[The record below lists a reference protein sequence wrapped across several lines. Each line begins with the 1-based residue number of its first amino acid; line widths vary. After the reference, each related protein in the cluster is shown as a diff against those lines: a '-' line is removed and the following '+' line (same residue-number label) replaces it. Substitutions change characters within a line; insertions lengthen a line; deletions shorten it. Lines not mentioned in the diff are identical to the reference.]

1 MFCRISNREPRR
13 PSGFLTSMGRA
24 WTAVLVVGLLGAGV
38 SNAQDRNSENPRI
51 APLGSSE
58 TGINITR
65 TLENH
70 PALAEAWLTFAR
82 HILGGSTLPARDREL
97 LILRIGFLCGSEY
110 EWGQHTRIAKT
121 VGVTDEEILRVIKGP
136 DADGWAPFDSA
147 LLRAADEL
155 HSDSEVSDRT
165 WNELATR
172 YDTKQLMDT
181 VFTVGQYNLVSMA
194 LRSFRV
200 PLDEGVQGFP
210 K

>member
-1 MFCRISNREPRR
+1 MFFRISNREARR
-13 PSGFLTSMGRA
+13 RSGLLTSMGRA

-38 SNAQDRNSENPRI
+38 SNGQDRNSENPRI

-82 HILGGSTLPARDREL
+82 HILGGSTLPPRDREL

-121 VGVTDEEILRVIKGP
+121 VGVTDEEILRVIEGP

-147 LLRAADEL
+147 LLRAVDEL
-155 HSDSEVSDRT
+155 HSDSEVSDLT
-165 WNELATR
+165 WNALATR

>member
-1 MFCRISNREPRR
+1 MFFRISNREARR
-13 PSGFLTSMGRA
+13 RSGLLASMGRA

-38 SNAQDRNSENPRI
+38 SNGQDRNSENPRI

-82 HILGGSTLPARDREL
+82 HILGGSTLPPRDREL

-121 VGVTDEEILRVIKGP
+121 VGVTDEEILRVIEGP

-147 LLRAADEL
+147 LLRAVDEL
-155 HSDSEVSDRT
+155 HSDSEVSDLT

>member
-1 MFCRISNREPRR
+1 MR
-13 PSGFLTSMGRA
+13 PVWIALLVV
-24 WTAVLVVGLLGAGV
+24 VLVGVGVG
-38 SNAQDRNSENPRI
+38 NAQESNSENPRI

-58 TGINITR
+58 SGINITR

-70 PALAEAWLTFAR
+70 PDLAKAWLTFAR
-82 HILGGSTLPARDREL
+82 HILGGSTLPPRDREL

-110 EWGQHTRIAKT
+110 EWGQHSRIAKT
-121 VGVTDEEILRVIKGP
+121 VGVTDEEILRVIEGP
-136 DADGWAPFDSA
+136 DADGRAPFDSA